1 MNKFFESLTL
11 KLTAVF
17 FVTAIAYVYLLTIGI
32 QRLVFNEEVRETLG
46 YYQSGYFEYM
56 LEDLGYPPDLV
67 KAEKIVKAMP
77 LDMKIYDENLVWS
90 SSDDFPDIASI
101 DFQLSGLNMAK
112 IKADIEFGRETSLE
126 GVEFSRYQGRT
137 YTKIPYEDFTI
148 VMVNPK
154 FSQPI
159 QSIYILEL
167 VIGITLIILLVCFT
181 SVSRIFKPIQAIQEG
196 ANRIGNGELDYRIE
210 VNQKDD
216 LGKLAKQI
224 NLLADNIEEMLHAK
238 QMLNL
243 GVSHELRSP
252 LTRARLQVEMIDDDF
267 NKEDL
272 LTEISAMEAI
282 ISNLLDSEAINYGHK
297 KLNLETFSL
306 KESIKKVIENSA
318 FLKEKEFGPNGLIV
332 EADID
337 DVSIEADQILIEV
350 TLKNILENAARF
362 SSLDKS
368 IIEVSLEKYDES
380 SIQISIRDYG
390 PGFSKEEIEKVTEP
404 FYRTSKSRSRESGGF
419 GLGLYLCK
427 QIILAHQGLLLI
439 SNHEAQGAVVSIQ
452 LPIEQ

>member
-1 MNKFFESLTL
+1 
-11 KLTAVF
+11 
-17 FVTAIAYVYLLTIGI
+17 
-32 QRLVFNEEVRETLG
+32 
-46 YYQSGYFEYM
+46 
-56 LEDLGYPPDLV
+56 
-67 KAEKIVKAMP
+67 
-77 LDMKIYDENLVWS
+77 
-90 SSDDFPDIASI
+90 
-101 DFQLSGLNMAK
+101 
-112 IKADIEFGRETSLE
+112 
-126 GVEFSRYQGRT
+126 
-137 YTKIPYEDFTI
+137 
-148 VMVNPK
+148 MVNPK